1 MINNCALILGQVA
14 KSKSHP
20 SSLNDEYD
28 AYKLCIRKNDERLTC
43 TREAGIVTCGIGN
56 PQWEPSNR
64 IRTVT
69 RVTVTSQAYG

>member
-28 AYKLCIRKNDERLTC
+28 AYKLCIRKNDERLTLHAC
-43 TREAGIVTCGIGN
+43 TSEGASSLAESVTHNGNLKIVYV
-56 PQWEPSNR
+56 R
-64 IRTVT
+64 
-69 RVTVTSQAYG
+69 